1 MTEQPTDRSA
11 IPPNH
16 HETPS
21 DASGDVLDQ
30 LRVLIGEEAGKP
42 DAALPTEREL
52 AARFDVSRRA
62 LRRALSV
69 LEREGRI
76 WRRQGKGTFIAPA
89 AAASPSSSGLGRL
102 SNRTNFFEVME
113 VRLQIE
119 PALAQLAALRAS
131 GEQIAMLRRL
141 AARTGMAWDAESL
154 ERWDSAFHRAVAE
167 AAGNRLFLDLFGL
180 VDAIR
185 GDKAWQIH
193 REKARSPAKLALY
206 FAQHRELVDAIAARA
221 PADAWRIMR
230 GHIVAVQEA
239 LAAATEKEFADA
251 V

>member
-1 MTEQPTDRSA
+1 ML
-11 IPPNH
+11 PPPDD
-16 HETPS
+16 ETPTP
-21 DASGDVLDQ
+21 DATGDVLVR
-30 LRVLIGEEAGKP
+30 LRMLIGAEATKP

-52 AARFDVSRRA
+52 AARFGVSRRA

-69 LEREGRI
+69 LETEGRI
-76 WRRQGKGTFIAPA
+76 WRRQGKGTFIGP
-89 AAASPSSSGLGRL
+89 AAASPATGVSRL

-141 AARTGMAWDAESL
+141 AQRTCSTSSDPDAL
-154 ERWDSAFHRAVAE
+154 ERWDSAFHRAIAE
-167 AAGNRLFLDLFGL
+167 AAGNRLALDLFGL

-185 GDKAWQIH
+185 CDKAWQNY
-193 REKARSPAKLALY
+193 REKARNPARLELY
-206 FAQHRELVDAIAARA
+206 FNQHRELVDAIAARA
-221 PADAWRIMR
+221 SAEAGRIMR
-230 GHIVAVQEA
+230 RHIMAVQDA
-239 LAAATEKEFADA
+239 LAVATARELADA